1 MKFIFKNDKLFK
13 VSLIILLIN
22 LAIILLSKNNKTLNF
37 RENNIINK
45 KKFLIDVDVSH
56 RIGKYGPNQFMKSI
70 FEVLPY
76 NTTDCNFIPYDNIL
90 PLNANNKSDFILLP
104 YPCFIE
110 SIYDDW
116 AKSPY
121 LKKLILGPLF
131 VPGKWFYFPQKKN
144 WNERRF
150 TEIMKSTKGI
160 GVHSERVRAHISE
173 RSNTSYMI
181 EKYIIVRACTN
192 IKPKYIKPFKDR
204 KIDILFFE
212 KYADLDYTKFG
223 KDLFQH
229 FQNSNI
235 KIEKLKYGNYEK
247 EDMKKLA
254 NDTKFIIYFSFFDT
268 GAIGLKEIQN
278 FGVYAFTVQ
287 KDLAYDKKTSLYV
300 PELEELNIEKAYNI
314 IMEKIQ
320 QVIQLS
326 PNSQVFAK
334 INQENNK
341 CEKAFDDVCNYLL
354 KDVKINKY

>member
-1 MKFIFKNDKLFK
+1 M
-13 VSLIILLIN
+13 
-22 LAIILLSKNNKTLNF
+22 
-37 RENNIINK
+37 E
-45 KKFLIDVDVSH
+45 
-56 RIGKYGPNQFMKSI
+56 
-70 FEVLPY
+70 
-76 NTTDCNFIPYDNIL
+76 
-90 PLNANNKSDFILLP
+90 
-104 YPCFIE
+104 
-110 SIYDDW
+110 
-116 AKSPY
+116 
-121 LKKLILGPLF
+121 
-131 VPGKWFYFPQKKN
+131 
-144 WNERRF
+144 
-150 TEIMKSTKGI
+150 STKGI

-181 EKYIIVRACTN
+181 EKYIIIRACTN

-229 FQNSNI
+229 FQNSNL

-300 PELEELNIEKAYNI
+300 PELAELNIEKAYNI

-341 CEKAFDDVCNYLL
+341 CEKVFDDVCDYLL